1 MSSKSITEMSED
13 IDAEFDHI
21 VAHGNDDELFASGY
35 LRGHFDLIVARL
47 TMAGEEDQAKFWP
60 ALYASVA
67 EHAGELNDSDRVLVE
82 GMVTRLEQ
90 KAKATA
96 AR

>member
-1 MSSKSITEMSED
+1 MKSITDMSVE

-21 VAHGNDDELFASGY
+21 VAHGDDDELFASGY

-60 ALYASVA
+60 ALYGSVE
-67 EHAGELNDSDRVLVE
+67 EHANELSASDRSLVE
-82 GMVTRLEQ
+82 GIITRLEN
-90 KAKATA
+90 KAKTPAVS
-96 AR
+96 